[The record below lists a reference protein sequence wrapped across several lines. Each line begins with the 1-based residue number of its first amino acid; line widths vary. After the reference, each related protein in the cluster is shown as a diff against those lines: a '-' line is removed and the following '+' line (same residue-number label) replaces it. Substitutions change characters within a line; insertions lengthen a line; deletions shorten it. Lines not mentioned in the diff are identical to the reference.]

1 MPDAQ
6 APRLPD
12 EGLLAKTSV
21 PVLLATAWRDRR
33 SGRLR
38 IADGKRERLV
48 TIVEGHPVSV
58 EVGDREEDGLGRRL
72 EEAGHVTLSD
82 RRRIEQLARE
92 RECPEASAVLALKL
106 LDPKALYVALRH
118 DARQRIAE
126 TFAWQG
132 GAYRWE
138 PGTPP
143 DDAAG
148 KPHDVLALLQS
159 QLAKRWGPERLFAEL
174 MAAADLVG
182 EITPRFHRVVRQLAR
197 GDQMARRAISLVD
210 GRRSLGR
217 ILGECSGDPQAA
229 ATLWTLLHAGVV
241 RVADTPLADA
251 PPLDLDIE
259 LEVSSGDLDRTG
271 AGRRAGARS
280 RWDTLH
286 PGRPWAPLFPARSE
300 SADDI
305 AADVTE
311 YLSQR
316 YQV

>member
-241 RVADTPLADA
+241 RVADK
-251 PPLDLDIE
+251 I
-259 LEVSSGDLDRTG
+259 
-271 AGRRAGARS
+271 GRASCRERVYS
-280 RWDTLH
+280 N
-286 PGRPWAPLFPARSE
+286 
-300 SADDI
+300 
-305 AADVTE
+305 V
-311 YLSQR
+311 
-316 YQV
+316 